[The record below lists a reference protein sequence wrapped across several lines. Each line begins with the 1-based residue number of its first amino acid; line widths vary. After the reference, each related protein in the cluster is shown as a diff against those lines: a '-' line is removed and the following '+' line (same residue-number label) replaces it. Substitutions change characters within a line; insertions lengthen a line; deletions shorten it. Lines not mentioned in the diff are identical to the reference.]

1 MDNGADTE
9 VVFKADDHEIEDEPE
24 TEVSAPPTTITH
36 CDMNIII
43 RGWEEKFLK
52 MMECLREVQMTSE
65 RASSDMCLV
74 SQEARAQSQEHERR
88 LADFLRK
95 VENTKIPTTPHVYAL
110 RASTPRM
117 CPEFGY
123 DASPVGRDEV
133 SHPELNTLPHTR
145 SARTEDPDR
154 METHMGSA
162 RSTLPHFESARTEDD
177 RETRN
182 TLLHTRSARTEDPDS
197 METHMGSAR
206 STLPHF
212 ESARTEDDR
221 ETRNTLPHT
230 SSARTG
236 EQLLFRDTRNRDQD
250 DVRDTRTLQFRLD
263 DRPTH
268 EDDRRNSG
276 EAQQSSYHPGNNSSF
291 SRPSSSPKVPTFDGS
306 NTAQFR
312 PWIIQFEAIAR
323 HQGWTAGERVVRL
336 VSSLTG
342 PAANL
347 LIGMTLGQLDNY
359 NFLRTRLSRRYDPP
373 EREEAH
379 RAELRARTR
388 RRNES
393 ADEFAENIKNLA
405 QRAYPLADQ
414 NMLDNLV
421 VERFREGHGNE
432 DLQKH
437 LCLYPSNGLQD
448 LIGACVR
455 FETHVELGL
464 HACKSNEGL
473 YTVQSGTKNELI
485 LEEVTRAARRLGF
498 GLRPWIVR
506 QQNPRGFSNNSPAR
520 NRNGGEQQ
528 QSPKINQNGNGNA
541 RTQNPLRTQT
551 PVRDVK
557 CWTCGKTG
565 HYAYD
570 CKSSGPK
577 FAFAPKALKINF
589 LQQIA
594 DQVQEYSEVEQN
606 PRSGNE

>member
-1 MDNGADTE
+1 MDNGTDSE
-9 VVFKADDHEIEDEPE
+9 VVFKADDHEMEDEPE
-24 TEVSAPPTTITH
+24 TEVSAPPTPITH
-36 CDMNIII
+36 RDMDIII

-52 MMECLREVQMTSE
+52 MMECLREVQTTSE

-74 SQEARAQSQEHERR
+74 SQEARAQSQEHDRR
-88 LADFLRK
+88 LVDFLRN
-95 VENTKIPTTPHVYAL
+95 VEKRNIPTTPHVYAL

-133 SHPELNTLPHTR
+133 SHPGP
-145 SARTEDPDR
+145 
-154 METHMGSA
+154 
-162 RSTLPHFESARTEDD
+162 STLPHFESARTEDD
-177 RETRN
+177 RETR
-182 TLLHTRSARTEDPDS
+182 
-197 METHMGSAR
+197 

-212 ESARTEDDR
+212 ESARTEDDT

-236 EQLLFRDTRNRDQD
+236 EQRLFRDTRNRDQD
-250 DVRDTRTLQFRLD
+250 DDFRDTRTRDQDDVRDTRTLHFRLD

-312 PWIIQFEAIAR
+312 PWIIQFEAIAH

-359 NFLRTRLSRRYDPP
+359 NFLRQRLSRRYDPP

-379 RAELRARTR
+379 RAELCARTR

-432 DLQKH
+432 ELQKH

-448 LIGACVR
+448 LIGTCVR
-455 FETHVELGL
+455 FETHVELGS
-464 HACKSNEGL
+464 HARKSNEGL
-473 YTVQSGTKNELI
+473 YTVQSGTKNELT

-506 QQNPRGFSNNSPAR
+506 QQNPRGFSNTSPAR

-541 RTQNPLRTQT
+541 RTQNPLHRQT
-551 PVRDVK
+551 PVGDVK

-594 DQVQEYSEVEQN
+594 DQVQEYSEVEQR

>member
-1 MDNGADTE
+1 MEDQLDSE
-9 VVFKADDHEIEDEPE
+9 VVFREEEPE
-24 TEVSAPPTTITH
+24 REEPIPPTPITA
-36 CDMNIII
+36 CDMDVII
-43 RGWEEKFLK
+43 RGWEEKFMRLTD
-52 MMECLREVQMTSE
+52 CLREVQLASE
-65 RASSDMCLV
+65 RACSDTCLV
-74 SQEARAQSQEHERR
+74 SQEARAQGQEQERR
-88 LADFLRK
+88 LGTMQEGLADFLRRF
-95 VENTKIPTTPHVYAL
+95 ENTQATPHVDAL
-110 RASTPRM
+110 RASTPHSLQPRRF
-117 CPEFGY
+117 PDFGY
-123 DASPVGRDEV
+123 QTSPVGRDEV
-133 SHPELNTLPHTR
+133 SHPEHNTLP
-145 SARTEDPDR
+145 
-154 METHMGSA
+154 
-162 RSTLPHFESARTEDD
+162 
-177 RETRN
+177 
-182 TLLHTRSARTEDPDS
+182 HTRSARTEDPDS

-206 STLPHF
+206 STLPHIG
-212 ESARTEDDR
+212 SARTGDEDDVG

-236 EQLLFRDTRNRDQD
+236 EQLLFRDTRTRDQDDAFGDTRTRDQD
-250 DVRDTRTLQFRLD
+250 DVRDTRTLHFRLD
-263 DRPTH
+263 ERPTH
-268 EDDRRNSG
+268 EDDRRNNG
-276 EAQQSSYHPGNNSSF
+276 ETQQSSYHPGNTSSF
-291 SRPSSSPKVPTFDGS
+291 SRQLSSPKVPTFDGT

-347 LIGMTLGQLDNY
+347 LIGMTLAQLDNY

-432 DLQKH
+432 ELKKH
-437 LCLYPSNGLQD
+437 LCLYPSTGLQD

-455 FETHVELGL
+455 FETHVELGS
-464 HACKSNEGL
+464 HARKSNEGL
-473 YTVQSGTKNELI
+473 YTVQSGNRNELT

-506 QQNPRGFSNNSPAR
+506 QQNSRGFSNTSPAR
-520 NRNGGEQQ
+520 NQNSGEQQ
-528 QSPKINQNGNGNA
+528 QSPKLNQSGNGSA
-541 RTQNPLRTQT
+541 RTQNPLRRQT
-551 PVRDVK
+551 PVGDVK

-577 FAFAPKALKINF
+577 FAFAPKALKMNF

-594 DQVQEYSEVEQN
+594 EQVQEYSAEQQN
-606 PRSGNE
+606 PRSGND

>member
-1 MDNGADTE
+1 MDNGADME
-9 VVFKADDHEIEDEPE
+9 VVFKADDHEREDADDHEREDTDDHE
-24 TEVSAPPTTITH
+24 TEVSAPPTPITH

-95 VENTKIPTTPHVYAL
+95 VENTRIPTTPHVNAL
-110 RASTPRM
+110 RASTPRI

-123 DASPVGRDEV
+123 NTSPVGRDEV
-133 SHPELNTLPHTR
+133 SQPELNTLPHTR
-145 SARTEDPDR
+145 SARTED
-154 METHMGSA
+154 H
-162 RSTLPHFESARTEDD
+162 
-177 RETRN
+177 
-182 TLLHTRSARTEDPDS
+182 DS

-206 STLPHF
+206 STLPHIG
-212 ESARTEDDR
+212 SARTVDHADAFGD
-221 ETRNTLPHT
+221 TRNTLPHT
-230 SSARTG
+230 SSARTE
-236 EQLLFRDTRNRDQD
+236 EQPMFRDTRTRDHSHD
-250 DVRDTRTLQFRLD
+250 RNARSRDLQFRLD
-263 DRPTH
+263 EQPTH

-276 EAQQSSYHPGNNSSF
+276 DIQQSSYHPGNTSSF
-291 SRPSSSPKVPTFDGS
+291 ARQSSSPKVPTFDGT

-347 LIGMTLGQLDNY
+347 LIGMTLGQLDDY

-432 DLQKH
+432 ELKKH
-437 LCLYPSNGLQD
+437 LCLYPSTGLQD

-455 FETHVELGL
+455 FETHVELGS
-464 HACKSNEGL
+464 HARKSNEGL
-473 YTVQSGTKNELI
+473 YTVQSGNRNELT

-506 QQNPRGFSNNSPAR
+506 QQNSRGFSNTSPAR
-520 NRNGGEQQ
+520 NQNSGEQQ
-528 QSPKINQNGNGNA
+528 QSPKPNQSGNGSA
-541 RTQNPLRTQT
+541 RTQNPLRRQT
-551 PVRDVK
+551 PVGDVK

-577 FAFAPKALKINF
+577 FAFAPKALKMNF

-594 DQVQEYSEVEQN
+594 DQVQEYSEEQQN
-606 PRSGNE
+606 PRSGND

>member
-1 MDNGADTE
+1 MDNGADME
-9 VVFKADDHEIEDEPE
+9 VVFKADDHEREDTDGHE
-24 TEVSAPPTTITH
+24 TEVSAPPTPITH
-36 CDMNIII
+36 CDMDIII
-43 RGWEEKFLK
+43 RGWEEKFMK
-52 MMECLREVQMTSE
+52 MTECLREVQISSE
-65 RASSDMCLV
+65 RASSDMCMA
-74 SQEARAQSQEHERR
+74 SREARAQGQEHERR
-88 LADFLRK
+88 LEDFLRSLD
-95 VENTKIPTTPHVYAL
+95 NFKIQTTPHVNAL
-110 RASTPRM
+110 RASTPRI

-133 SHPELNTLPHTR
+133 SHPEINTLP
-145 SARTEDPDR
+145 
-154 METHMGSA
+154 
-162 RSTLPHFESARTEDD
+162 
-177 RETRN
+177 
-182 TLLHTRSARTEDPDS
+182 HTRSARTEDPDS

-212 ESARTEDDR
+212 GSARTEDDREMRNTLPHFESARTVDDR

-250 DVRDTRTLQFRLD
+250 DDFRDTRTREQDDVRDTRTLQFRLD

-268 EDDRRNSG
+268 EDNKRNGG

-347 LIGMTLGQLDNY
+347 LIGMTLEQLDNY

-379 RAELRARTR
+379 RAELCACTR

-432 DLQKH
+432 ELQKH

-455 FETHVELGL
+455 FETHVELGS
-464 HACKSNEGL
+464 HARK
-473 YTVQSGTKNELI
+473 
-485 LEEVTRAARRLGF
+485 
-498 GLRPWIVR
+498 
-506 QQNPRGFSNNSPAR
+506 
-520 NRNGGEQQ
+520 
-528 QSPKINQNGNGNA
+528 
-541 RTQNPLRTQT
+541 
-551 PVRDVK
+551 
-557 CWTCGKTG
+557 
-565 HYAYD
+565 
-570 CKSSGPK
+570 
-577 FAFAPKALKINF
+577 
-589 LQQIA
+589 
-594 DQVQEYSEVEQN
+594 
-606 PRSGNE
+606 

>member
-1 MDNGADTE
+1 MDNGADME
-9 VVFKADDHEIEDEPE
+9 VVFKADDHEREDADDHERENTDDHE
-24 TEVSAPPTTITH
+24 TEVSAPPTPITH

-74 SQEARAQSQEHERR
+74 SQEARAQSQEHKRR

-95 VENTKIPTTPHVYAL
+95 VENTRMPTTPHVNAL
-110 RASTPRM
+110 RASTPRI

-123 DASPVGRDEV
+123 NTSPVGRDEV
-133 SHPELNTLPHTR
+133 SQPELNTLPHTR
-145 SARTEDPDR
+145 SARTED
-154 METHMGSA
+154 H
-162 RSTLPHFESARTEDD
+162 
-177 RETRN
+177 
-182 TLLHTRSARTEDPDS
+182 DS

-206 STLPHF
+206 STLPHIG
-212 ESARTEDDR
+212 SARTVDHADAFGD
-221 ETRNTLPHT
+221 TRNTLPHT
-230 SSARTG
+230 SSVRTE
-236 EQLLFRDTRNRDQD
+236 EQHMFRDTRTRDHSHERNARS
-250 DVRDTRTLQFRLD
+250 RDLQFRLD
-263 DRPTH
+263 EQPTH

-276 EAQQSSYHPGNNSSF
+276 DVQQSSYHPGNTSSF
-291 SRPSSSPKVPTFDGS
+291 ARQSSSPKVPTFDGT

-347 LIGMTLGQLDNY
+347 LIGMTLGQLDDY

-432 DLQKH
+432 ELKKH
-437 LCLYPSNGLQD
+437 LCLYPSTGLQD

-455 FETHVELGL
+455 FETHVELGS
-464 HACKSNEGL
+464 HARKSNEGL
-473 YTVQSGTKNELI
+473 YTVQSGNRNELT

-498 GLRPWIVR
+498 GLCPWIVC
-506 QQNPRGFSNNSPAR
+506 QQNSRGFSNTSPAR
-520 NRNGGEQQ
+520 NQNSGEQQ
-528 QSPKINQNGNGNA
+528 QSPKPNQSGNGSA
-541 RTQNPLRTQT
+541 RTQNPLRRQT
-551 PVRDVK
+551 PVGDVK

-577 FAFAPKALKINF
+577 FAFAPKALKMNF

-594 DQVQEYSEVEQN
+594 DQVQEYSEEQQN
-606 PRSGNE
+606 PRSGND

>member
-1 MDNGADTE
+1 MM
-9 VVFKADDHEIEDEPE
+9 EDEDNEVAFRPE
-24 TEVSAPPTTITH
+24 AEESAPPTPITTL
-36 CDMNIII
+36 DMDVII
-43 RGWEEKFLK
+43 RGWEEKFAKLT
-52 MMECLREVQMTSE
+52 ECLREVQLAME
-65 RASSDMCLV
+65 RTGSDMCHV
-74 SQEARAQSQEHERR
+74 NQEARVQSQEQERR
-88 LADFLRK
+88 LGTMQEGLADFLRRF
-95 VENTKIPTTPHVYAL
+95 ENLQTPTTPHVDAL
-110 RASTPRM
+110 RASTPHSMQPRRF
-117 CPEFGY
+117 PDFGY
-123 DASPVGRDEV
+123 QTSPVGRDEV
-133 SHPELNTLPHTR
+133 SHPEHSTLPHTR
-145 SARTEDPDR
+145 SARTEDQ
-154 METHMGSA
+154 A
-162 RSTLPHFESARTEDD
+162 
-177 RETRN
+177 
-182 TLLHTRSARTEDPDS
+182 DS

-206 STLPHF
+206 STLPHIG
-212 ESARTEDDR
+212 SVRTGDEDNVG
-221 ETRNTLPHT
+221 ETRSTLPHT

-236 EQLLFRDTRNRDQD
+236 EHQLFQDTRTRDQD
-250 DVRDTRTLQFRLD
+250 DAFGDTRTRDQDNVRDTRTLQFRLD
-263 DRPTH
+263 ERPTH
-268 EDDRRNSG
+268 EDDRGNSG
-276 EAQQSSYHPGNNSSF
+276 GIQQSSYHLGNTSSF
-291 SRPSSSPKVPTFDGS
+291 SRQSSSPKVPTFDGT

-347 LIGMTLGQLDNY
+347 LIGMTLAQLDNY

-388 RRNES
+388 RRSES

-432 DLQKH
+432 ELKKH
-437 LCLYPSNGLQD
+437 LCLYPSTGLQD

-455 FETHVELGL
+455 FETHVELGS
-464 HACKSNEGL
+464 HARKSNEGL
-473 YTVQSGTKNELI
+473 YTVQSGNRNELT

-506 QQNPRGFSNNSPAR
+506 QQNSRGFSNTSPAR
-520 NRNGGEQQ
+520 NQNNGEQQ
-528 QSPKINQNGNGNA
+528 QSPKLNQSGNGSA
-541 RTQNPLRTQT
+541 RTHNPLRRQT
-551 PVRDVK
+551 PVGDVK

-577 FAFAPKALKINF
+577 FAFAPKALKMNF

-594 DQVQEYSEVEQN
+594 DQVHEYSAEQQS
-606 PRSGNE
+606 PSSGND

>member
-1 MDNGADTE
+1 MDSGVDTE
-9 VVFKADDHEIEDEPE
+9 VVFNTGEQEEDQA
-24 TEVSAPPTTITH
+24 TEAPAPPTPITH
-36 CDMNIII
+36 CDMDIII
-43 RGWEEKFLK
+43 RGWEEKFEK
-52 MMECLREVQMTSE
+52 IAECLREVQLTSE

-74 SQEARAQSQEHERR
+74 GQEARAQSHEHDRR
-88 LADFLRK
+88 LAEFLRK
-95 VENTKIPTTPHVYAL
+95 FENIDAL
-110 RASTPRM
+110 RASTPRRF
-117 CPEFGY
+117 PDFGY
-123 DASPVGRDEV
+123 QTSPVGREEV
-133 SHPELNTLPHTR
+133 SHPHNTLPHTR
-145 SARTEDPDR
+145 SACTEDPDS
-154 METHMGSA
+154 MQTHMGSA
-162 RSTLPHFESARTEDD
+162 HSTLPHFESAHTE
-177 RETRN
+177 EE
-182 TLLHTRSARTEDPDS
+182 EDA
-197 METHMGSAR
+197 G
-206 STLPHF
+206 
-212 ESARTEDDR
+212 ESRK
-221 ETRNTLPHT
+221 TLPHT

-236 EQLLFRDTRNRDQD
+236 EQMLFRDTRTRDQD

-268 EDDRRNSG
+268 DDNKRNSAETHG
-276 EAQQSSYHPGNNSSF
+276 NSSF

-347 LIGMTLGQLDNY
+347 LIGMTLDQLDNY
-359 NFLRTRLSRRYDPP
+359 NCLRTRLSRRYDPP

-379 RAELRARTR
+379 RAELHARTR

-432 DLQKH
+432 ELQKH

-455 FETHVELGL
+455 FETHIEIGS
-464 HACKSNEGL
+464 HARKSNEGL
-473 YTVQSGTKNELI
+473 YTVQSGTKNELT
-485 LEEVTRAARRLGF
+485 LEEVTRAALRFGF
-498 GLRPWIVR
+498 GLRPWTVR

-528 QSPKINQNGNGNA
+528 QIPKTNPNGNDNA
-541 RTQNPLRTQT
+541 RTQNTSRRQT
-551 PVRDVK
+551 PLGEVK
-557 CWTCGKTG
+557 CWTCRRNG
-565 HYAYD
+565 HYASD
-570 CKSSGPK
+570 CRSSGPK
-577 FAFAPKALKINF
+577 LAFAPKALKINF
-589 LQQIA
+589 LQQLA
-594 DQVQEYSEVEQN
+594 EQVQQYSEVEER